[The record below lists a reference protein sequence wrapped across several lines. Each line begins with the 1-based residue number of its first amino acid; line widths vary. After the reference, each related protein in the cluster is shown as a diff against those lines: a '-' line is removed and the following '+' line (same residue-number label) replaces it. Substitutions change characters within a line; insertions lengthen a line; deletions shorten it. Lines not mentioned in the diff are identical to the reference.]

1 MKMEIENP
9 EESEA
14 KNENPEESEA
24 KNQNLPLLT
33 RWGAVAGVKLFG
45 MT

>member
-1 MKMEIENP
+1 MEIENP
-9 EESEA
+9 EESET
-14 KNENPEESEA
+14 
-24 KNQNLPLLT
+24 KNQKLSLLR